1 MARDNETQAVIPVRG
16 KIINSLKATYEDLK
30 KNQEIMTLIEAF
42 GLDFDTKTLK
52 MVYDKKKLR
61 YDKIIIMSDADV
73 DGRFLCL

>member
-1 MARDNETQAVIPVRG
+1 
-16 KIINSLKATYEDLK
+16 
-30 KNQEIMTLIEAF
+30 MTLIEAF

-73 DGRFLCL
+73 SHWRMKDFSLYQGGQII

>member
-1 MARDNETQAVIPVRG
+1 MDFT

-73 DGRFLCL
+73 SHWRMKDFSLYQGGQII

>member
-1 MARDNETQAVIPVRG
+1 MDFT
-16 KIINSLKATYEDLK
+16 KIINSLKATYDDLK

-73 DGRFLCL
+73 NYWRMKDFSLSSRGSI